1 MKANK
6 NIIYFI
12 LGLVLIM
19 VFYQYF
25 VPFDTKV
32 KNTTLSDITS
42 QIKDGKV
49 EKIQVEGNKIVADL
63 KDGTKL
69 QTFKESSA
77 NLTDYGIDL
86 NSVAVTIDDPNRG
99 ALWLNLLSIFLPVI
113 LIGVFLFLML
123 KSSQGANMRAMS
135 FGKSTA
141 RLFRGVKKVTFK
153 DVAGAKESK
162 EELIEI
168 VQFLKTPEKFKAL
181 GAEVP
186 KGVLLAGPPGTGK
199 TLLAKAVAGEAGVP
213 FFSISASEFVEMFV
227 GVGAAR
233 VRDLFLKAKK
243 NAPSILFIDELDA
256 VGRQRGTGLG
266 GSHDERE
273 QTLNQILVEMDGFET
288 DEKVIVIASTN
299 RPDVLDPALL
309 RPGRFDRR
317 VMMGLPDKNDRL
329 EILKIHTQNKKIKKN
344 LNLDHIAA
352 VTIGFSGA
360 DLRNL
365 TNEAAICAARSNKT
379 TIDNIDFNHA
389 IERIALGPEKK
400 SRVITEKERKI
411 TAYHEAGHAIVSHFL
426 ENTDDVHK
434 ISIISRGMAMGYT
447 WTRPMEDR
455 FLQSEDK
462 FKDEICALL
471 AGRVTEEMIFK
482 SISTGAS
489 NDLRE
494 ATKIAKSMV
503 TIYGMSEKIGLVS
516 LGDRDEMV
524 FLGRELAEHKIHSEK
539 VANLVD
545 SEISKIISEAKKRSI
560 LILKKKIKELKKV
573 AEALLKRETLE
584 GTEFAKLV
592 S

>member
-539 VANLVD
+539 VASLVD

>member
-1 MKANK
+1 MKPNN

-12 LGLVLIM
+12 IGLIFIVL
-19 VFYQYF
+19 FYQYF
-25 VPFDTKV
+25 LPFDNKV
-32 KNTTLSDITS
+32 KSTTLSEVTA
-42 QIKDGKV
+42 QIKEGKV
-49 EKIQVEGNKIVADL
+49 EKIQVEGNKIIAEL

-69 QTFKESSA
+69 ETYKESSA
-77 NLTDYGIDL
+77 NLVDYGIDI
-86 NSVAVTIDDPNRG
+86 NNVAVSINDPNKG
-99 ALWLNLLSIFLPVI
+99 ALWLNLLSIFLPVV
-113 LIGVFLFLML
+113 LIGFFLFMIL
-123 KSSQGANMRAMS
+123 KSSQGANMRVMS

-162 EELIEI
+162 EELIEV

-199 TLLAKAVAGEAGVP
+199 TLLAKAVSGEAGVP

-233 VRDLFLKAKK
+233 VRDLFSKAKK
-243 NAPSILFIDELDA
+243 NAPAILFIDELDA

-317 VMMGLPDKNDRL
+317 IIMGLPDKNDRL

-344 LNLDHIAA
+344 INLDHIAA
-352 VTIGFSGA
+352 ITIGFSGA

-365 TNEAAICAARSNKT
+365 ANEAAICAARNDKT
-379 TIDNIDFNHA
+379 MIDNLDFDHA
-389 IERIALGPEKK
+389 IEKIALGPERK

-411 TAYHEAGHAIVSHFL
+411 TAYHEAGHAVVSHYL
-426 ENTDDVHK
+426 ENTDNVHK

-447 WTRPMEDR
+447 WTRPNEDKY
-455 FLQSEDK
+455 LHSEEK

-471 AGRVTEEMIFK
+471 AGRVTEEMVFK
-482 SISTGAS
+482 SVSTGAS

-494 ATKIAKSMV
+494 ATKIAKNMV

-516 LGDRDEMV
+516 LGERDEMV

-539 VANLVD
+539 IAGFVD
-545 SEISKIISEAKKRSI
+545 SEISRIISDAKKRSL
-560 LILKKKIKELKKV
+560 LILKKNLKALKKV
-573 AEALLKRETLE
+573 AEALLKNETLE
-584 GTEFAKLV
+584 GNEFAKLV

>member
-6 NIIYFI
+6 NIIYFVF
-12 LGLVLIM
+12 GLVLIM

-25 VPFDTKV
+25 VPFDTKI

-86 NSVAVTIDDPNRG
+86 NSVAVTINDPNRG
-99 ALWLNLLSIFLPVI
+99 ALWLNLLSIFLPVV
-113 LIGVFLFLML
+113 LIGFFLYLML

-162 EELIEI
+162 EELIEV
-168 VQFLKTPEKFKAL
+168 VQFLKNPEKFKAL

-365 TNEAAICAARSNKT
+365 TNEAAICAARNNKT

-400 SRVITEKERKI
+400 SRVITEGERKI

-447 WTRPMEDR
+447 WTRPIEDR
-455 FLQSEDK
+455 FLQSEEK

-516 LGDRDEMV
+516 LGERDEMV

-539 VANLVD
+539 VASIVD
-545 SEISKIISEAKKRSI
+545 SEISKIISDAKKRSV
-560 LILKKKIKELKKV
+560 LILKKKIKVLKKV
-573 AEALLKRETLE
+573 AEALLKQETLE
-584 GTEFAKLV
+584 GVEFAKLV